1 MERKMRKLMLACLA
15 TGLIGG
21 ANSGLALAWGC
32 VARGSD
38 GGYGYSYN
46 WPSEQDAEL
55 TALNQCEANS
65 TSGDCSTESC
75 TPDAGG
81 SG

>member
-1 MERKMRKLMLACLA
+1 MRKIILLGLM
-15 TGLIGG
+15 I
-21 ANSGLALAWGC
+21 GLAAAVMPNRAAAWGC
-32 VARGSD
+32 VARASD

-75 TPDAGG
+75 TPDEGG
-81 SG
+81 NG

>member
-1 MERKMRKLMLACLA
+1 MRKLIVASILVLAPTVGSEA
-15 TGLIGG
+15 H
-21 ANSGLALAWGC
+21 AWGC
-32 VARGSD
+32 VAVASD
-38 GGYGYSYN
+38 GAYGYSYN

-75 TPDAGG
+75 DPN
-81 SG
+81 S

>member
-1 MERKMRKLMLACLA
+1 MRSKIFWALTAA
-15 TGLIGG
+15 VFVGG
-21 ANSGLALAWGC
+21 ASATTAAAWGC
-32 VARGSD
+32 VATGSD

-65 TSGDCSTESC
+65 SGGDCSTQSC
-75 TPDAGG
+75 THDEGG
-81 SG
+81 